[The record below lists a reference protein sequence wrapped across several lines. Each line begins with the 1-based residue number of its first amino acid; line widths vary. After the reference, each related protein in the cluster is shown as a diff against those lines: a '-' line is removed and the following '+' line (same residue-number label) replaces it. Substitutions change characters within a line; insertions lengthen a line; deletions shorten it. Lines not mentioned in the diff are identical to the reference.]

1 MKKLLFYLF
10 PLLSIFTFTA
20 CEEVLP
26 DLYGDIYGIVYD
38 KETSEPIRGAEVIL
52 APGNKTTVTGFNGQY
67 EFKNLDPRQ
76 YELQVTASGYNS
88 NSRQITAIAGESV
101 TCDITMTA
109 IKAVADIELGNNNFN
124 FGSIHTEQTL
134 VITNV
139 GNAGSVNWEI
149 TGIDVSWL
157 KASPTSGTI
166 AEGKK
171 ASIKLMADHSK
182 LATDEASTTFMV
194 NAAGNSYAV
203 RANINRPTVTGIKGT
218 VKDAE
223 NGEAVSDCLVK
234 ITPGNGQKST
244 DQSGTFK
251 FDNLTAGEYTIVIEK
266 NGYQKKTE
274 TVTIATGEMKDLDF
288 IIKPLSRFAV
298 SHEAIDFA
306 SDKDELLFTLMNNSN
321 TETSFTISDIPEWL
335 TISPTSGIMDAAS
348 ERVVVAEVDRKNVVN
363 GSYSHKIR
371 ISYSGQT
378 QGDILL
384 EVKLTKVQTA
394 ANCDV
399 WDGKIAKEF
408 AGGSGAK
415 YDPYIVKTGGQ
426 LLLAKDYSSK
436 YFKLANDIDLNN
448 KNWLPIAEFSGTL
461 DGNGKTIYNLR
472 VERDDISYRGLIGE
486 LSGTVKN
493 LTVSGVKIKGSN
505 TGAIAGKVYS
515 GTVDNC
521 KVILADGSMLQGTNV
536 GGVAG
541 EVSIGSYIEN
551 CTVESTNN
559 SVAING
565 SQVGGIAGYISY
577 GGNGGNIKNC
587 RVNCNIAGESYIG
600 GICGYRRI
608 GITIN
613 SCEYK
618 GDIGG
623 TQYIGGISGYDGDG
637 KIIACKAMAN
647 IEGDDYIGGLVG
659 VGVSTIIA
667 SYSYGK
673 ITAASS
679 ASYIGGIFGYNNY
692 YTSTSYLCYSTTI
705 CNHSKFVPINNS
717 NSCYSVYDTANIAE
731 KMEEAISAYSD
742 YWNFNNTWTWR
753 GYTADGKVIEIV
765 CPRLA
770 WEK

>member
-20 CEEVLP
+20 CVEDLP
-26 DLYGDIYGIVYD
+26 DLFGDIYGIVYD

-203 RANINRPTVTGIKGT
+203 RANINKPTVTGIKGT

-223 NGEAVSDCLVK
+223 SGEAVSSCIVK
-234 ITPGNGQKST
+234 ITPGNGQQST

-251 FDNLTAGEYTIVIEK
+251 FDDLTAGEYTIVFEK

-274 TVTIATGEMKDLDF
+274 TVTITTGEMKDLDF
-288 IIKPLSRFAV
+288 IIKPLTKFAV
-298 SHEAIDFA
+298 SPEAIDFA
-306 SDKDELLFTLMNNSN
+306 SDKNELLFTLMNNSN
-321 TETSFTISDIPEWL
+321 SETSFTISDIPEWL
-335 TISPTSGIMDAAS
+335 TLNPTSGRMDATS
-348 ERVVVAEVDRKNVVN
+348 ERVVVAEVDRKKVAN

-394 ANCDV
+394 ADCDV
-399 WDGKIAKEF
+399 WDGKIAKDF

-426 LLLAKDYSSK
+426 LLLAKNYSSK
-436 YFKLANDIDLNN
+436 YFKLENDIDLNN

-472 VERDDISYRGLIGE
+472 VERDDISCRGLIGE

-505 TGAIAGKVYS
+505 TGVIAGYVDN

-536 GGVAG
+536 GGIAG
-541 EVSIGSYIEN
+541 KVSSVSYIEN

-565 SQVGGIAGYISY
+565 SYVGGIAGYTNS
-577 GGNGGNIKNC
+577 NGSIKNC
-587 RVNCNIAGESYIG
+587 RVNSNIAGESRVG
-600 GICGYRRI
+600 GICGFGYV
-608 GITIN
+608 TIN
-613 SCEYK
+613 SCEYN
-618 GDIGG
+618 GNISG
-623 TQYIGGISGYDGDG
+623 TQYIGGISGEGG
-637 KIIACKAMAN
+637 SIIACKAMAN
-647 IEGDDYIGGLVG
+647 IEGDNYIGGLLG
-659 VGVSTIIA
+659 GGYRQTIIA
-667 SYSYGK
+667 SYSNGE
-673 ITAASS
+673 ITAAAS
-679 ASYIGGIFGYNNY
+679 ASRIGGISAQYSLAN
-692 YTSTSYLCYSTTI
+692 LCYSTTI
-705 CNHSKFVPINNS
+705 CNHSKFVPIDNS
-717 NSCYSVYDTANIAE
+717 NNCYSVYDTANIAE
-731 KMEEAISAYSD
+731 KMEEAYSD
-742 YWNFNNTWTWR
+742 YADYWDFNNVWIWKGTINR
-753 GYTADGKVIEIV
+753 EEKQVI

>member
-20 CEEVLP
+20 CEEELP
-26 DLYGDIYGIVYD
+26 ELYGDICGIVYD

-52 APGNKTTVTGFNGQY
+52 VPGNKTTVTGFNGQY
-67 EFKNLDPRQ
+67 EFKNLDPKQ
-76 YELQVTASGYNS
+76 YELQVSATGYNS

-109 IKAVADIELGNNNFN
+109 IKAVADIELGSNNFN

-134 VITNV
+134 VITNI
-139 GNAGSVNWEI
+139 GNAGAVNWEI
-149 TGIDVSWL
+149 TGIDVAWL

-166 AEGKK
+166 AQGKK
-171 ASIKLMADHSK
+171 VSIKLMADHSK
-182 LATDEASTTFMV
+182 LATDEASTTFIV

-203 RANINRPTVTGIKGT
+203 RANINKPTVTGIKGT

-223 NGEAVSDCLVK
+223 SGDPISECIVK

-251 FDNLTAGEYTIVIEK
+251 FDELTAGEYTIVIEK

-274 TVTIATGEMKDLDF
+274 TVTIATGEMKDMDF
-288 IIKPLSRFAV
+288 IIKPLTRFAV
-298 SHEAIDFA
+298 SPEAIDFA

-321 TETSFTISDIPEWL
+321 SETSFTISDIPEWL
-335 TISPTSGIMDAAS
+335 TVSPTSGRMDATS
-348 ERVVVAEVDRKNVVN
+348 ERVIVAEVDRKKVAN
-363 GSYSHKIR
+363 GSFSHKIR

-384 EVKLTKVQTA
+384 EVKLTKLQTSA
-394 ANCDV
+394 DSDV

-415 YDPYIVKTGGQ
+415 FDPYIVKTGGQ

-436 YFKLANDIDLNN
+436 YFKLANNIDLNN
-448 KNWLPIAEFSGTL
+448 KNWLPIEDFSGTL
-461 DGNGKTIYNLR
+461 DGNGYTIYNLR
-472 VERDDISYRGLIGE
+472 VERDDISYRGLIGQ

-493 LTVSGVKIKGSN
+493 LTVSGVKIKGEN
-505 TGAIAGKVYS
+505 IGAIAGKANY
-515 GTVDNC
+515 GTIDNC
-521 KVILADGSMLQGTNV
+521 KVILTDGSMLQGTCV
-536 GGVAG
+536 GGIAG
-541 EVSIGSYIEN
+541 EVSSSYIEN
-551 CTVESTNN
+551 CTVESTYNG
-559 SVAING
+559 VAING
-565 SQVGGIAGYISY
+565 SKVGGIAGYISY
-577 GGNGGNIKNC
+577 SYNEVRNIKDC

-600 GICGYRRI
+600 GICGYNYGR
-608 GITIN
+608 ITIN

-618 GDIGG
+618 GNISG
-623 TQYIGGISGYDGDG
+623 TQYVGGIMGFDYSSYSD
-637 KIIACKAMAN
+637 IIACKAMAN
-647 IEGDDYIGGLVG
+647 IEADDYIGGLIG
-659 VGVSTIIA
+659 SGYTTIIA
-667 SYSYGK
+667 SYSYGE
-673 ITAASS
+673 ITAA
-679 ASYIGGIFGYNNY
+679 AGARYIGGISGCNS
-692 YTSTSYLCYSTTI
+692 STRLCYSTTI

-717 NSCYSVYDTANIAE
+717 NNCYSVYDTANIAE
-731 KMEEAISAYSD
+731 KMEEAISDYAD
-742 YWNFNNTWTWR
+742 YWNFNNTWTWQ
-753 GYTADGKVIEIV
+753 GTTADGKVIKIV